1 MLRLK
6 ALRKERGYNQQQMA
20 TILGITQPTLSNWE
34 SGKFELDNASL
45 MKLAD
50 FFNVSTDYLL
60 GYSNS
65 PDSDFIDGEVANK
78 IKQLRKQHG
87 ISQTQLAQKL
97 NVHQTAVSQWE
108 LNRTIPDIDTLKNL
122 SDLFG
127 VSVDYLLG
135 RTDEPSP
142 SSPDY
147 TPGITEDFVT
157 FPVIGEVAAGYDH
170 IVAEDW
176 EGEKIDVPTSYLRGR
191 PQEDYFVLKVKGDSM
206 YPAFQD
212 GDRVLVLR
220 QETLNYSGQIGVILY
235 GDDNATL
242 KKVEYK
248 MGEDWMNLI
257 PVNPLFPPR
266 RIENEELTH
275 CRVLGIPR
283 LLIREIQE

>member
-1 MLRLK
+1 MFRLK
-6 ALRKERGYNQQQMA
+6 DVRKQNKMTQQQLAGM
-20 TILGITQPTLSNWE
+20 LGITQATLSGWE
-34 SGKFELDNASL
+34 TEKFEIDNASL
-45 MKLAD
+45 TKCAD
-50 FFNVSTDYLL
+50 
-60 GYSNS
+60 
-65 PDSDFIDGEVANK
+65 I
-78 IKQLRKQHG
+78 
-87 ISQTQLAQKL
+87 
-97 NVHQTAVSQWE
+97 
-108 LNRTIPDIDTLKNL
+108 
-122 SDLFG
+122 FG
-127 VSVDYLLG
+127 VSIDYLFG

-147 TPGITEDFVT
+147 APGITEDFVT

-266 RIENEELTH
+266 RIENEDLTH

>member
-1 MLRLK
+1 MFRIRLK
-6 ALRKERGYNQQQMA
+6 ELREKAG
-20 TILGITQPTLSNWE
+20 LSQEAFAKAFGVAQSTVGGWE
-34 SGKFELDNASL
+34 SGARVPRLPMIEKIAE
-45 MKLAD
+45 
-50 FFNVSTDYLL
+50 FFNVPTSYFV
-60 GYSNS
+60 GGS
-65 PDSDFIDGEVANK
+65 
-78 IKQLRKQHG
+78 
-87 ISQTQLAQKL
+87 
-97 NVHQTAVSQWE
+97 
-108 LNRTIPDIDTLKNL
+108 
-122 SDLFG
+122 
-127 VSVDYLLG
+127 
-135 RTDEPSP
+135 DEPSP

-147 TPGITEDFVT
+147 APGITEDFVT

-266 RIENEELTH
+266 RIENEDLTH

>member
-1 MLRLK
+1 MLKLKEVRLK
-6 ALRKERGYNQQQMA
+6 FNIRQKDVCDALSIPQNTYSQYENNKREPDNE
-20 TILGITQPTLSNWE
+20 TLSRI
-34 SGKFELDNASL
+34 
-45 MKLAD
+45 AD
-50 FFNVSTDYLL
+50 YFHVT
-60 GYSNS
+60 
-65 PDSDFIDGEVANK
+65 
-78 IKQLRKQHG
+78 
-87 ISQTQLAQKL
+87 T
-97 NVHQTAVSQWE
+97 
-108 LNRTIPDIDTLKNL
+108 
-122 SDLFG
+122 
-127 VSVDYLLG
+127 DYLLG

-147 TPGITEDFVT
+147 APGITEDFVT

-266 RIENEELTH
+266 RIENEDLTH

>member
-1 MLRLK
+1 MRIK
-6 ALRKERGYNQQQMA
+6 ALRLQSGMSQQ
-20 TILGITQPTLSNWE
+20 
-34 SGKFELDNASL
+34 
-45 MKLAD
+45 KLAD
-50 FFNVSTDYLL
+50 KIGVSRSTLAMWETNK
-60 GYSNS
+60 SQ
-65 PDSDFIDGEVANK
+65 PDLE
-78 IKQLRKQHG
+78 
-87 ISQTQLAQKL
+87 
-97 NVHQTAVSQWE
+97 
-108 LNRTIPDIDTLKNL
+108 TICLIA
-122 SDLFG
+122 DLFG
-127 VSVDYLLG
+127 TTSDYVLG

-147 TPGITEDFVT
+147 APGITEDFVT

-191 PQEDYFVLKVKGDSM
+191 PQKDFFVLKVKGDSM

-212 GDRVLVLR
+212 GDRVLVLK

-235 GDDNATL
+235 GDNNATL

-248 MGEDWMNLI
+248 MGEDWMNLVA
-257 PVNPLFPPR
+257 VNPLFPPL
-266 RIENEELTH
+266 RIENEDLTH